1 MALGRNYITLN
12 GVSLPNPESWQIKY
26 TNIENVKQSEAGND
40 LGIVTRLNKRTFS
53 ATFNCTSYG
62 ADKLKAIC
70 SLTTC
75 NLVYRGETIEVRPRL
90 SVDKLQSGSEYLSNT
105 DGLFVVSLALTE
117 V

>member
-1 MALGRNYITLN
+1 MALGRNYVNLN
-12 GVSLPNPESWQIKY
+12 GVALPNPESWQIKY
-26 TNIENVKQSEAGND
+26 THLENVKQSEAGND

-75 NLVYRGETIEVRPRL
+75 VLNYRGESIEVRPRL
-90 SVDKLQSGSEYLSNT
+90 SVDKLQPGSEYLSNT